1 MSVKIGLELSQ
12 RHFWKA
18 EVIKKAPWK
27 SQGGG
32 VIGSILKKIPNI
44 FHLQEKYFQFFN
56 FSSSTFQLQAF
67 VSPERLEILCP
78 SKKQICLLD
87 QLEIMR
93 NSTFSRSE
101 PWFMNGN
108 NKRTVNVPKNRYF
121 LLLGMRTF
129 IQEAYSHNK
138 DISGNL
144 RSLADY
150 PENFRGLG
158 PSEVF

>member
-1 MSVKIGLELSQ
+1 MEKNPKNSSWIYLLQSWKLEIEYTLWVKIGLELSQ

-18 EVIKKAPWK
+18 EVMRKAPWK

-121 LLLGMRTF
+121 LLLGIRTF
-129 IQEAYSHNK
+129 
-138 DISGNL
+138 DL
-144 RSLADY
+144 
-150 PENFRGLG
+150 RGLQ
-158 PSEVF
+158 SL